1 MVMVVIMLVVLV
13 TMLVMLA
20 IMLMVVMVT
29 MTIPIERCTPLVL
42 DPKVGERENTVA
54 SLDSWL

>member
-1 MVMVVIMLVVLV
+1 MVMVVIMLVVV
-13 TMLVMLA
+13 VIMLVMVV
-20 IMLMVVMVT
+20 IMLVVVMVT

-54 SLDSWL
+54 SLDI

>member
-1 MVMVVIMLVVLV
+1 MLEATHASLQVMIMNMVLMVVIMLV
-13 TMLVMLA
+13 
-20 IMLMVVMVT
+20 VVMVT

-54 SLDSWL
+54 SLDI